1 MHRGVAYHVQQEYEQ
16 ALYWYNQ
23 ALALN
28 PHHLRLLFDMAVVYD
43 TAQQFQEA
51 IRFYGL
57 YLQKADAV
65 DPAGDPVEK
74 KQIEKRIRYL
84 LAFAEPRR

>member
-1 MHRGVAYHVQQEYEQ
+1 MHRGLVYRALQEYEQ
-16 ALYWYNQ
+16 ALYWYDQ

-28 PHHLRLLFDMAVVYD
+28 PHHHRLLFNMAVVYD

-57 YLQKADAV
+57 YLQKTDAV
-65 DPAGDPVEK
+65 DPVEK

-84 LAFAEPRR
+84 LAFVDTR